1 MAAKGV
7 TVTPKESSYSTD
19 TKQVVFTWEN
29 DTDKQLKSEQS
40 FYIQKKV
47 DDKWQDVYREKAV
60 GFSREEVILDPN
72 TQMLHTYDISKYENN
87 ISTGNYRVVSPV
99 LVPVKEKTF
108 EAHVMCGEFTIK

>member
-1 MAAKGV
+1 LAAKGV

-47 DDKWQDVYREKAV
+47 DDKWQDVY
-60 GFSREEVILDPN
+60 
-72 TQMLHTYDISKYENN
+72 
-87 ISTGNYRVVSPV
+87 
-99 LVPVKEKTF
+99 
-108 EAHVMCGEFTIK
+108 